1 MFWSGNYVDTT
12 IYKVGIYLRLS
23 RADDKEENF
32 DQSESIKNQDEF
44 VTNFVLERGWE
55 IYDVYR
61 DDGYTGTNFNR
72 PDFQRMIEDIKN
84 GLINLVI
91 VKDLSRF
98 GRNYVWCGMYIDEFF
113 PKYNVRFIAINDGID
128 TFQKNNNNNELSGFK
143 GVMND
148 MYSADIS
155 RKIRTSFNT
164 KRHNGQFIGA
174 FAPYGYLK
182 DPNNKNK
189 LIIDPEASLI
199 VKRIF
204 EMRINGI
211 GTEAIMRTLND
222 EGIPCPTKYKQ
233 QKGSTYKNANIV
245 HYVWRAETVKDILR
259 NPVYI
264 GNMAQRRCERISY
277 KIRKH
282 KKIPRKDWIVVE
294 NTHEPI
300 IDKDTYNTVQ
310 ELLNQKAYGKTE
322 KKTEHL
328 LSGLLVCGDCGNSIT
343 YRRRLRK
350 GKKVFITLCSSYSRF
365 AKCTTHSVL
374 EKDIIELVVKDL
386 QSISNKVIKDKK
398 LFLKKIQK
406 PTLKNN
412 DNTIKTIISEKEKRI
427 NEIIYL
433 RKSLY
438 EDWKKE
444 IITKEDFDSMYQS
457 YNVESQQLNKEIEG
471 LQKNLQKNVEMQEN
485 TDFCNLL
492 EQIINFEIIPKQIL
506 VKLIDKIEIFK
517 DKSIKIHYKFP
528 RP

>member
-55 IYDVYR
+55 IYDVYI

-222 EGIPCPTKYKQ
+222 EGIPCPTNDKQ
-233 QKGSTYKNANIV
+233 QKN
-245 HYVWRAETVKDILR
+245 H
-259 NPVYI
+259 
-264 GNMAQRRCERISY
+264 
-277 KIRKH
+277 
-282 KKIPRKDWIVVE
+282 
-294 NTHEPI
+294 
-300 IDKDTYNTVQ
+300 
-310 ELLNQKAYGKTE
+310 
-322 KKTEHL
+322 
-328 LSGLLVCGDCGNSIT
+328 
-343 YRRRLRK
+343 
-350 GKKVFITLCSSYSRF
+350 
-365 AKCTTHSVL
+365 
-374 EKDIIELVVKDL
+374 
-386 QSISNKVIKDKK
+386 IK
-398 LFLKKIQK
+398 
-406 PTLKNN
+406 
-412 DNTIKTIISEKEKRI
+412 
-427 NEIIYL
+427 
-433 RKSLY
+433 
-438 EDWKKE
+438 
-444 IITKEDFDSMYQS
+444 
-457 YNVESQQLNKEIEG
+457 
-471 LQKNLQKNVEMQEN
+471 
-485 TDFCNLL
+485 
-492 EQIINFEIIPKQIL
+492 INF
-506 VKLIDKIEIFK
+506 
-517 DKSIKIHYKFP
+517 
-528 RP
+528 

>member
-1 MFWSGNYVDTT
+1 
-12 IYKVGIYLRLS
+12 
-23 RADDKEENF
+23 
-32 DQSESIKNQDEF
+32 
-44 VTNFVLERGWE
+44 
-55 IYDVYR
+55 
-61 DDGYTGTNFNR
+61 
-72 PDFQRMIEDIKN
+72 
-84 GLINLVI
+84 
-91 VKDLSRF
+91 
-98 GRNYVWCGMYIDEFF
+98 
-113 PKYNVRFIAINDGID
+113 
-128 TFQKNNNNNELSGFK
+128 
-143 GVMND
+143 MND

-245 HYVWRAETVKDILR
+245 HYVWRAETIKDILR

-282 KKIPRKDWIVVE
+282 KKIPRKDWIIVE

-328 LSGLLVCGDCGNSIT
+328 LSGLLVCGDCGQNIT
-343 YRRRLRK
+343 YRRKLRK
-350 GKKVFITLCSSYSRF
+350 GKKVFITICSSYSRF

-457 YNVESQQLNKEIEG
+457 YNVENQQLNKEIEG
-471 LQKNLQKNVEMQEN
+471 LQKNLQNNIEKQEN
-485 TDFCNLL
+485 IDFCNLL
-492 EQIINFEIIPKQIL
+492 EQIINFEVIPKQIL

-517 DKSIKIHYKFP
+517 DKSVKIHYKFP